1 MKLFR
6 RVAALAL
13 ALLVTASNLTGVA
26 PVRAADP
33 GEAFRAILIRNIDQF
48 ADGGGYYTKKEYSP
62 LFVRT
67 AWDGMEQALS
77 LQNGRPV
84 WDLSVLRPS
93 FCSEACYMA
102 LLKALS
108 DWDAQG
114 VISNAAWRN
123 LKPYTVEG
131 TAWPVQKDGE
141 GCWGR
146 ANANGP
152 GFAALVA
159 YLGAGTNWYIGNPLE
174 YATASAYWSRWDS
187 VQKGDFVKLFWNRY
201 IGADESHYE
210 SGHMVLFI
218 GRTKSYV
225 NGKRDDIITYWS
237 SNGSGTNPNG
247 GYGITSCRA
256 SKIYRAVRTRITNPA
271 AFDRARE
278 IDPLSRDSWLAAL
291 ESSHLGTVAE
301 LKTAISGGVV
311 EWNWPY

>member
-1 MKLFR
+1 MRIIR
-6 RVAALAL
+6 RAAAFVAAL
-13 ALLVTASNLTGVA
+13 LLTVCGLIPA
-26 PVRAADP
+26 RADDADT
-33 GEAFRAILIRNIDQF
+33 FRSILIRNVDLF
-48 ADGGGYYTKKEYSP
+48 VDGGGYYTRRDYNP

-77 LQNGRPV
+77 FDAAGRPV
-84 WDLSVLRPS
+84 WDVSVLRPS

-102 LLKALS
+102 LLRALS
-108 DWDAQG
+108 DWDSGGA
-114 VISNAAWRN
+114 ISPAAWRN
-123 LKPYTVEG
+123 LKPYAVEG
-131 TAWPVQKDGE
+131 LAWPYQHDGY

-152 GFAALVA
+152 GFAALIA
-159 YLGAGTNWYIGNPLE
+159 RLGAGTNLYIGNPSE
-174 YATASAYWSRWDS
+174 YASASAYWQRWDS

-218 GRTKSYV
+218 GRAKSYV

>member
-1 MKLFR
+1 MRLFR
-6 RVAALAL
+6 RVIALSL
-13 ALLVTASNLTGVA
+13 ALLVTASNAFGTL

-33 GEAFRAILIRNIDQF
+33 GANFQAILIRNIDQF
-48 ADGGGYYTKKEYSP
+48 VDGGGYYTSKKYNP

-77 LQNGRPV
+77 LQDGRPV
-84 WDLSVLRPS
+84 WDVSVLRPS
-93 FCSEACYMA
+93 FCSAACYMA

-108 DWDAQG
+108 DWDTGNA
-114 VISNAAWRN
+114 ISGAAWKN

-131 TAWPVQKDGE
+131 TAWPIQSDGE

-152 GFAALVA
+152 GFAALIA
-159 YLGAGTNWYIGNPLE
+159 YLGAGHNYYIAAPGE
-174 YATASAYWSRWDS
+174 CASTSAYWAQWDNA
-187 VQKGDFVKLFWNRY
+187 QKGDFLKIFWNRY
-201 IGADESHYE
+201 IGADESHSE
-210 SGHMVLFI
+210 SGHMVIFLS
-218 GRTKSYV
+218 RTRSTL

-247 GYGITSCRA
+247 GYGISSCRA

-271 AFDRARE
+271 AFDRAKE
-278 IDPLSRDSWLAAL
+278 LPPLARDSWLCAL

-301 LKTAISGGVV
+301 LKTSIAGGVV
-311 EWNWPY
+311 DWTWPY

>member
-6 RVAALAL
+6 RAGVLLL
-13 ALLVTASNLTGVA
+13 ALLSALSGIPA
-26 PVRAADP
+26 ARAADP
-33 GEAFRAILIRNIDQF
+33 AEEFRSILIRNIDQF
-48 ADGGGYYTKKEYSP
+48 VDGGGYYTKKEYSP

-77 LQNGRPV
+77 LTDGYPV

-108 DWDAQG
+108 DWDTNR
-114 VISNAAWRN
+114 VISPAAWRN

-131 TAWPVQKDGE
+131 TAWPVQSDGE

-152 GFAALVA
+152 GFAVLAA
-159 YLGAGTNWYIGNPLE
+159 RLGAGKNLYIGSRDE
-174 YATASAYWSRWDS
+174 YATTAAYWERWES
-187 VQKGDFVKLFWNRY
+187 VQKGDFVKLFWNRH
-201 IGADESHYE
+201 IGADETAAE
-210 SGHMVLFI
+210 AGHMVIFLSRTRSTLN
-218 GRTKSYV
+218 GR
-225 NGKRDDIITYWS
+225 RDDIITYWS
-237 SNGSGTNPNG
+237 SNGSGTNVNG

-271 AFDRARE
+271 AFDRAKE
-278 IDPLSRDSWLAAL
+278 IPPLSRDAWLCAL
-291 ESSHLGTVAE
+291 ESSRRGTVTE

-311 EWNWPY
+311 EWDWPY

>member
-1 MKLFR
+1 MKLIR
-6 RVAALAL
+6 RAAAFALAFLAALGAVP
-13 ALLVTASNLTGVA
+13 AGAA
-26 PVRAADP
+26 PADD
-33 GEAFRAILIRNIDQF
+33 FREILIRNIDQF

-77 LQNGRPV
+77 LEGGRPS

-108 DWDAQG
+108 DWDAG
-114 VISNAAWRN
+114 GAISSAAWQN
-123 LKPYTVEG
+123 LKPYAVEG

-152 GFAALVA
+152 GFASLAA
-159 YLGAGTNWYIGNPLE
+159 CLGAGTNLYIGNPGE
-174 YATASAYWSRWDS
+174 YKTASAYWERWDG
-187 VQKGDFVKLFWNRY
+187 VQKGDFLKIFWNRY
-201 IGADESHYE
+201 IGADESHSE
-210 SGHMVLFI
+210 SGHMVIFLS
-218 GRTKSYV
+218 RTRSAL

-237 SNGSGTNPNG
+237 SNGSGTNPDG
-247 GYGITSCRA
+247 GYGIATCRA
-256 SKIYRAVRTRITNPA
+256 SKICRAVRTRITNPA
-271 AFDRARE
+271 AFDRAAE
-278 IDPLSRDSWLAAL
+278 IPPLSRDSWLCAL

-301 LKTAISGGVV
+301 LKAAISGEIV
-311 EWNWPY
+311 EWKWPY